1 MHLGHANQSIHR
13 YNRVNSSTI
22 FNIINFLV
30 ISSIGVLIVFGPQQL
45 STTLLS
51 ILYLAVALLP
61 VIGLNLIVGV
71 MTLVFMEPESVINAF
86 NSVVAA
92 VSGFSYPLSPL
103 SIFLQTLGPVLPY
116 SHMVEST
123 REILMGS
130 FQLRPTPPIYFS

>member
-1 MHLGHANQSIHR
+1 M
-13 YNRVNSSTI
+13 
-22 FNIINFLV
+22 

-51 ILYLAVALLP
+51 ILYLAVVLLP

-92 VSGFSYPLSPL
+92 VSGFSYPLSPYP
-103 SIFLQTLGPVLPY
+103 SSCRPSVRFSPTHIWW
-116 SHMVEST
+116 S
-123 REILMGS
+123 
-130 FQLRPTPPIYFS
+130 LRGRY